1 MPEYYGENKQF
12 LIFNLREKLSKIYL
26 GKKFYEK
33 KEILRRKKII
43 LK

>member
-26 GKKFYEK
+26 GKNSMKKRNSKEEK
-33 KEILRRKKII
+33 DHS
-43 LK
+43 